1 VFPQQLDRFFELRSA
16 EPELR
21 GAAWVLG
28 IDFLGCPDSETDL
41 PSVPFGDGEECA
53 DFVQRVEIDAKPRD
67 RKLGKP
73 SLLGGAVDQEAVYR
87 AVFVEGGPEFEFA
100 DHLDWSARMDPPG
113 EESPERLGLERQ
125 EARSGEPEI
134 ERLDRRSPLQ
144 DRFR

>member
-100 DHLDWSARMDPPG
+100 DHLDGSAQMDPPG
-113 EESPERLGLERQ
+113 EESPQRLGLERQ

-134 ERLDRRSPLQ
+134 ERLEGRGPLQ
-144 DRFR
+144 DRFG